1 MPVRREWTDDDIA
14 RLATTVGVLEA
25 NVNQGTR
32 DIASIKGTL
41 MEMQSAEMAELRR
54 RADFPRR
61 LLYAVGAPLFASTVT
76 GLILLIVGG
85 GHVG

>member
-1 MPVRREWTDDDIA
+1 MPVRTEWTDDDINS
-14 RLATTVGVLEA
+14 LAKTVSLLES

-61 LLYAVGAPLFASTVT
+61 LLYAVGAPFLAAVCS
-76 GLILLIVGG
+76 GGILLLAAGI
-85 GHVG
+85 H